1 MYVSNFQD
9 AVRSNVGFSSLG
21 KMDRHKKMRMQ
32 TKGNAPTVPGPR
44 TVLLFTNY
52 HKQPT
57 WWIDLLTNFHS
68 LNRRFWCSRVLLIQ
82 SIYYDK
88 HCILNYKMMYNVSL
102 SLPPFKQKKTFP
114 GIVLHSMISSKL
126 LSQTLVTDRSSFPPF
141 CRNKSKSIKVLFP
154 EPKPNRTEQNRTRK
168 KNPWKTWLEL

>member
-1 MYVSNFQD
+1 MELSTINFDFLTICIEIFSKKLYYIGEFVLFSTILNSYYTRDCTKWIRTKKGSPVIATCNILYLSNFQD

-68 LNRRFWCSRVLLIQ
+68 LNRRFWYWKDSSYIVFGGSDSLVFKRLVFCSI
-82 SIYYDK
+82 
-88 HCILNYKMMYNVSL
+88 
-102 SLPPFKQKKTFP
+102 FK
-114 GIVLHSMISSKL
+114 VMWSKL
-126 LSQTLVTDRSSFPPF
+126 
-141 CRNKSKSIKVLFP
+141 
-154 EPKPNRTEQNRTRK
+154 
-168 KNPWKTWLEL
+168 KNVWI